1 MNFIIF
7 PSIRSNSSNALE
19 LNVWSEVRKLRKRS
33 NIRSSRT
40 RRSGRMPNSWPE
52 DELDTTTWP
61 GALGYSQRGGE
72 GRHSVEMKPSRI
84 KCEIAGNSQRRSILG
99 VSQSLEAV

>member
-7 PSIRSNSSNALE
+7 PSIRSNSSKGLE
-19 LNVWSEVRKLRKRS
+19 LNGWSDVRKPRKRS

-40 RRSGRMPNSWPE
+40 RRSGRMPHSWPE

-61 GALGYSQRGGE
+61 GALGYSPRVESRGGE
-72 GRHSVEMKPSRI
+72 GRGGTLWK
-84 KCEIAGNSQRRSILG
+84 
-99 VSQSLEAV
+99 